1 MVFQKYNLTK
11 NNMDI
16 KQFTEHLSE
25 SASVI
30 EDILKHVTQEQAQWK
45 PAPGKWSILE
55 VVNHLYDEEIEDF
68 SDRLDMVLHH
78 PGEEWKPNNPEAWV
92 TEREYNKRDFD
103 KSLANFLNE
112 RRKSVTWLSQLSS
125 PDLNLYYEHPNFA
138 KITAGDILY
147 SWLAHDYLHQ
157 RQIINIKLK
166 HLAESI
172 KPYSIKYA
180 G

>member
-1 MVFQKYNLTK
+1 
-11 NNMDI
+11 MDI
-16 KQFTEHLSE
+16 KQFTEQLSE

-30 EDILKHVTQEQAQWK
+30 EEILKHVTREQARWK
-45 PAPGKWSILE
+45 PAPDNWSILE

-68 SDRLDMVLHH
+68 RNRLDMVLHH
-78 PGEEWKPNNPEAWV
+78 SGKNWNANNPEAWV

-103 KSLANFLNE
+103 KSLKNFLNE
-112 RRKSVTWLSQLSS
+112 RDKSVLWLSQLSS
-125 PDLNLYYEHPNFA
+125 PDLNLYYENPNFPR
-138 KITAGDILY
+138 ITAGDLLY

-166 HLAESI
+166 HLKESI
-172 KPYSIKYA
+172 KPYSIRYA

>member
-1 MVFQKYNLTK
+1 MN
-11 NNMDI
+11 I
-16 KQFTEHLSE
+16 KQFTEQLSD
-25 SASVI
+25 SAFAI
-30 EDILKHVTQEQAQWK
+30 EQTLKNVSQEQAQWK
-45 PAPGKWSILE
+45 PAPEKWSILE

-68 SDRLDMVLHH
+68 RDRLDMVLHH
-78 PGEEWKPNNPEAWV
+78 TGENWNANNPVAWV
-92 TEREYNKRDFD
+92 TEREYNKRDFG

-112 RRKSVTWLSQLSS
+112 RNKSIQWLSQLST

-138 KITAGDILY
+138 RITAGDLLY

-172 KPYSIKYA
+172 KPYSIRYA